1 MISNRTLLHTLIAV
15 FLSLGVGIL
24 LGGTGGHSWFEQR
37 EGVLL
42 DKLEQRMDQLS
53 QEQDRLRKNLQGREE
68 NLERLRGQNR
78 VLLREAVKGRLKGC
92 LVLVFGGSDR
102 EARRL
107 GEAIRAAGGV
117 IARPSAFPSLP
128 DRFDAIVLLPDAA
141 ERNFHYPRL
150 IRDVRM
156 SYSGPVLIRQWGEE
170 TSRPVFGTDENRS
183 FSLPGPYTGESLQT
197 FEWIKLIQD
206 ATNRGK
212 EASS

>member
-1 MISNRTLLHTLIAV
+1 MISSRTLLHTLIAV

-24 LGGTGGHSWFEQR
+24 LGGTGGHSWLEQR

-42 DKLEQRMDQLS
+42 DNLEQRMDQLS
-53 QEQDRLRKNLQGREE
+53 QEQDRLRKDLQGREE

-78 VLLREAVKGRLKGC
+78 ILLREAVKGRLKDR

-107 GEAIRAAGGV
+107 GEAIRAAGGA

-128 DRFDAIVLLPDAA
+128 DRFDAIVLLPDSA
-141 ERNFHYPRL
+141 ENPQM

-156 SYSGPVLIRQWGEE
+156 SYSGPVLIQRRGEE
-170 TSRPVFGTDENRS
+170 TSRPVFGMDEDRS

-197 FEWIKLIQD
+197 FEWIQLIQD

>member
-1 MISNRTLLHTLIAV
+1 MISSRTLLHTLIAV

-24 LGGTGGHSWFEQR
+24 LGGTGGHSWLEQR

-42 DKLEQRMDQLS
+42 DNLEQRMDQLS
-53 QEQDRLRKNLQGREE
+53 QEQDRLRKDLQGREE

-78 VLLREAVKGRLKGC
+78 ILLREAVKGRLKDR

-107 GEAIRAAGGV
+107 GEAIQAAGGA

-128 DRFDAIVLLPDAA
+128 DRFDAIVLLPDSA
-141 ERNFHYPRL
+141 ENPQM

-156 SYSGPVLIRQWGEE
+156 SYSGPVLIQRRGEE
-170 TSRPVFGTDENRS
+170 TSRPVFGMDEDRS

-197 FEWIKLIQD
+197 FEWIQLIQD

>member
-1 MISNRTLLHTLIAV
+1 MISSRTLLHTLIAV

-24 LGGTGGHSWFEQR
+24 LGGTGGHSWLEQR

-42 DKLEQRMDQLS
+42 DNLEQRMDQLS
-53 QEQDRLRKNLQGREE
+53 QEQDRLRKDLQGREE

-78 VLLREAVKGRLKGC
+78 ILLREAVKGRLKDR

-107 GEAIRAAGGV
+107 GEAIRAAGGA

-128 DRFDAIVLLPDAA
+128 DCFDAIVLLPDSA
-141 ERNFHYPRL
+141 ENPQM

-156 SYSGPVLIRQWGEE
+156 SYSGPVLIQRRGEE
-170 TSRPVFGTDENRS
+170 TSRPVFGMDEDRS

-197 FEWIKLIQD
+197 FEWIQLIQD

>member
-1 MISNRTLLHTLIAV
+1 MISSRTLLHTLIAV

-24 LGGTGGHSWFEQR
+24 LGGTGGHSWLEQR

-42 DKLEQRMDQLS
+42 DNLEQRMDQLS
-53 QEQDRLRKNLQGREE
+53 QEQDRLRKDLQGREE

-78 VLLREAVKGRLKGC
+78 ILLREAVKGRLKDR

-107 GEAIRAAGGV
+107 GGAIRAAGGA

-128 DRFDAIVLLPDAA
+128 DRFDAIVLLPDSA
-141 ERNFHYPRL
+141 ENPQM

-156 SYSGPVLIRQWGEE
+156 SYSGPVLIQRRGEE
-170 TSRPVFGTDENRS
+170 TSRPVFGMDEDRS

-197 FEWIKLIQD
+197 FEWIQLIQD